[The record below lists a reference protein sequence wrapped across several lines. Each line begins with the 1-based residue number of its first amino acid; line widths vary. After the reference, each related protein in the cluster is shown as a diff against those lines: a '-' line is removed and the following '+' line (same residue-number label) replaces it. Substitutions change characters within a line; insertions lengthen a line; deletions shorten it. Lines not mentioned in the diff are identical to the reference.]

1 MKTIPF
7 IFVDDNI
14 MYSSNGKFVVI
25 TKEDIENYIEND
37 FTEEEVKSMLYYYL
51 TDETSNKFS
60 NEKNEYN
67 QF

>member
-25 TKEDIENYIEND
+25 TKDDIENYIEND

>member
-14 MYSSNGKFVVI
+14 MYSSNGKFVLI